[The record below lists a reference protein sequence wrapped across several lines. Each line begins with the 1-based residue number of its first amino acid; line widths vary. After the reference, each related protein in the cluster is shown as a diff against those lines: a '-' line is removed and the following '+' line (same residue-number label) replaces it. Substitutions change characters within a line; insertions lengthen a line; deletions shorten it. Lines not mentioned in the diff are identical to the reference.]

1 MAGLEK
7 FAPHTQRKTSYVY
20 GHITGY
26 DGKVGRAMR
35 NLLYANEDCNIQRV
49 GSALLVKHQVIYIQ
63 DSTSIIQPL
72 LQPGCGIFCVGMV
85 RAESLGAQLNNIF
98 HHCNG
103 FTVTI
108 LFFPTDCQVV
118 HAE

>member
-7 FAPHTQRKTSYVY
+7 FAPHPQRKTSYVY

-35 NLLYANEDCNIQRV
+35 DLLYANEDCNFAV
-49 GSALLVKHQVIYIQ
+49 EEKQVIYIQ

-72 LQPGCGIFCVGMV
+72 LQPVCSIFCVGMV

-118 HAE
+118 HAD